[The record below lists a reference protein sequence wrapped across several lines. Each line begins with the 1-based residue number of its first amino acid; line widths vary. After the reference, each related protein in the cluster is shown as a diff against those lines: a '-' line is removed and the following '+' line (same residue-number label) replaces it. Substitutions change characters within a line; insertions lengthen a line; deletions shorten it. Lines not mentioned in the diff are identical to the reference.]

1 MKVLEALAAKKAVR
15 KIIAVF
21 PTSGKFKD
29 DNGKEIEY
37 SKLNVLFGA
46 VSAYDLTTDTETFC
60 YSELSAFGK
69 DITMDDIKKY
79 EGQYV
84 EPLYDKSGK
93 VVHFIKYER
102 G

>member
-1 MKVLEALAAKKAVR
+1 MKVTEALKENKVVR

-21 PTSGKFKD
+21 PTSGRFKD
-29 DNGKEIEY
+29 DSGKDIEY

-46 VSAYDLTTDTETFC
+46 VSAYDLATDTETFSH
-60 YSELSAFGK
+60 SELSCFGK
-69 DITMDDIKKY
+69 GISIEDVSKY
-79 EGQYV
+79 EDEYV

>member
-1 MKVLEALAAKKAVR
+1 MKILDALKNGIPVR

-29 DNGKEIEY
+29 DSGKDIEY

-46 VSAYDLTTDTETFC
+46 VSVYDLTTDTEIFSH
-60 YSELSAFGK
+60 SELSCFRKG
-69 DITMDDIKKY
+69 ITLDDIKKY
-79 EGQYV
+79 ENEYV

-93 VVHFIKYER
+93 VTRFSILER